1 MDVEQA
7 CGGSEIMGTNYFLH
21 APACEHCGKEPEKPL
36 HLGKSST
43 GWCFGL
49 HVYPELGLDNWATLW
64 SYIHYKTEEEYYEI
78 KNEYGDAIDPA
89 LFFSIVWDRKGQ
101 PEKLF
106 DKKWLADNHATIGPC
121 GLARHALYPGHCI
134 GHGGDGPFDYIVGDF
149 E

>member
-1 MDVEQA
+1 
-7 CGGSEIMGTNYFLH
+7 MGTNYFLH
-21 APACEHCGKEPEKPL
+21 APSCEHCGKEPEKPL
-36 HLGKSST
+36 HLGKSSK

-64 SYIHYKTEEEYYEI
+64 SYIHYKTEEEDYEI
-78 KNEYGDAIDPA
+78 KNEYGDAIDFA
-89 LFFSIVWDRKGQ
+89 LFFSIVWDRKGRS
-101 PEKLF
+101 EKLF